1 MLGVP
6 SLARKLTRKLR
17 KALSPYDA
25 KTKRRS
31 IRCSLYCFYISCFL
45 WKFGY
50 GIFYTTRVE
59 LQASAFGGYAKS
71 ASTLAWFDGSNCLI
85 DFFFSPIWGV
95 VGDKIGRKPLIVL
108 YAIVKAFPICLV
120 AVGAPLWLFFTVDDI
135 NPLPGAISGG
145 VCGAYIA
152 DLLVADHEHENDEGK
167 EGESAQSALNPATAF
182 AYYQASLFFGEA
194 VGTLMGP
201 TVHDLDTWAS
211 WGLSGTRGVIMTA
224 SAFYVLNVLWC
235 MVALEESLQDHHQ
248 DNDSDDE
255 THPETKKSALQT
267 LKESL
272 KKGTPAGAIRLILSL
287 GPCLVAYSI
296 LFSVL
301 CAVSQGLDEVKD
313 QYVAVRMGIT
323 HGALSHLH
331 VFMALMI
338 VLGNL
343 VLTPMLTN
351 NLGLRRAS
359 YIGIALSV
367 IGIIV
372 LAAGDTSQKAY
383 VAFTLFSWGQVWNPA
398 IQGSIARATPG
409 SKQGAMQAALASIL
423 ALGMALSPIPFA
435 YVFTYTSDT
444 SGESP
449 LPYCPAAVCLL
460 AAAIMI
466 IVSGATYRSVMW
478 SDKKNRYHTIFSRP
492 KHHLAEKA
500 AKAAAEKAAKAREPL
515 IESQY
520 VSLE

>member
-1 MLGVP
+1 
-6 SLARKLTRKLR
+6 
-17 KALSPYDA
+17 
-25 KTKRRS
+25 
-31 IRCSLYCFYISCFL
+31 
-45 WKFGY
+45 
-50 GIFYTTRVE
+50 
-59 LQASAFGGYAKS
+59 
-71 ASTLAWFDGSNCLI
+71 
-85 DFFFSPIWGV
+85 
-95 VGDKIGRKPLIVL
+95 
-108 YAIVKAFPICLV
+108 
-120 AVGAPLWLFFTVDDI
+120 
-135 NPLPGAISGG
+135 
-145 VCGAYIA
+145 
-152 DLLVADHEHENDEGK
+152 
-167 EGESAQSALNPATAF
+167 
-182 AYYQASLFFGEA
+182 
-194 VGTLMGP
+194 MG
-201 TVHDLDTWAS
+201 
-211 WGLSGTRGVIMTA
+211 
-224 SAFYVLNVLWC
+224 YVLNVLWC

-301 CAVSQGLDEVKD
+301 SAVSQGLDEVKD

-351 NLGLRRAS
+351 NLGLRRSS

-460 AAAIMI
+460 AAAIMS
-466 IVSGATYRSVMW
+466 IVSVATYRSVMW

-515 IESQY
+515 TESQY